1 MNNKWNIRLADTAV
15 VSILIIAG
23 VATILPFLYILVIS
37 FTDPSEYIRTA
48 GLILIPEKWSLINY
62 QYLLSTNTFIRAM
75 GNSAFLAT
83 VGTVLS
89 LAVTSSFAYA
99 ISRKR
104 LMGRK
109 VMLMLIVIA
118 MLFNPGIIPPYLLV
132 KNLGLINSMWALILP
147 VLTTAYYTFLMKSFY
162 DNIPPGLEEAANI
175 DGCNDL
181 GIWMRV
187 VLPISLPSLAAFG
200 LFYAVAYWNVFF
212 SAILYLNDFK
222 KWPLQVLLQH
232 MLIDSSTSV
241 GGELAQQIASEQ
253 TLPQETLKMAAVIV
267 ATVPI
272 VMVYPFLQKHF
283 AKGVMVGSVKE

>member
-1 MNNKWNIRLADTAV
+1 
-15 VSILIIAG
+15 
-23 VATILPFLYILVIS
+23 
-37 FTDPSEYIRTA
+37 
-48 GLILIPEKWSLINY
+48 
-62 QYLLSTNTFIRAM
+62 
-75 GNSAFLAT
+75 
-83 VGTVLS
+83 
-89 LAVTSSFAYA
+89 
-99 ISRKR
+99 
-104 LMGRK
+104 MGRK

-212 SAILYLNDFK
+212 PRFFI
-222 KWPLQVLLQH
+222 
-232 MLIDSSTSV
+232 
-241 GGELAQQIASEQ
+241 
-253 TLPQETLKMAAVIV
+253 
-267 ATVPI
+267 
-272 VMVYPFLQKHF
+272 
-283 AKGVMVGSVKE
+283 